1 MHWITKRR
9 IDNWK
14 KKNRKPIDL
23 YAERPWQCID
33 ENDNDIKCERYQ
45 FVGCET
51 DGTTLLIDY
60 KVTDEQKEAYLYLK
74 LADGRIFT
82 LPSNCTSNGVFQLC
96 L

>member
-1 MHWITKRR
+1 MHWMTKRR

-14 KKNRKPIDL
+14 KKNRTRIDL
-23 YAERPWQCID
+23 YAERPRQCSD
-33 ENDNDIKCERYQ
+33 DNGNDIKCERYQ

-51 DGTTLLIDY
+51 DGTTLLVDY
-60 KVTDEQKEAYLYLK
+60 KTTDEQQEAYLYLK

-82 LPSNCTSNGVFQLC
+82 LPSNCASNGKLPLC